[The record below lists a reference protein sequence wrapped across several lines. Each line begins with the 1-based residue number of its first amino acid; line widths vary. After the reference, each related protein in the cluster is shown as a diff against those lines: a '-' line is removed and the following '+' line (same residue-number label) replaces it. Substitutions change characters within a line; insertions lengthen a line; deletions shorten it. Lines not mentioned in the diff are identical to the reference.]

1 MHGQDIYLRDHIY
14 TWQNFAMP
22 YGSFNQKEQD
32 LPIFPPLGK
41 NKTFETKKQIS

>member
-1 MHGQDIYLRDHIY
+1 MDIDIYLRDYLY

-32 LPIFPPLGK
+32 LSIFPPFGA
-41 NKTFETKKQIS
+41 NKTFQTKEYSS